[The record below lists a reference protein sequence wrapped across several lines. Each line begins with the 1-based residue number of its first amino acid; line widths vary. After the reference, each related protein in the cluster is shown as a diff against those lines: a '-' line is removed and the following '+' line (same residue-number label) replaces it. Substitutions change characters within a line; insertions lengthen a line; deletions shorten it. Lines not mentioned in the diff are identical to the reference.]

1 MVGRPTVDLLPLHSP
16 TKKRT
21 ITSALPGP
29 LSAKHC
35 LFGGDLFPSDLYPQF
50 RLSSP
55 FCPRRGAVAPERP
68 FLFLLSSFFCHL
80 PPSGEMTA
88 SRSLQAQYQGMAPL
102 TPQGKMLL
110 SFSPLTAST
119 EKSDDPSCFAALIIG
134 GMRPIVHHPCIPPPP
149 LPAAKSPSSL
159 PVPLSLLSLPY
170 LGKSLCCTLGF
181 FCPFFPSSKKK
192 VDNGR
197 GFLFFPVFF

>member
-1 MVGRPTVDLLPLHSP
+1 MRYQVLSQPSIAFLGGIYSPLTFTLNFVSPHLFVRAEVTVA
-16 TKKRT
+16 T
-21 ITSALPGP
+21 G
-29 LSAKHC
+29 
-35 LFGGDLFPSDLYPQF
+35 
-50 RLSSP
+50 
-55 FCPRRGAVAPERP
+55 RP
-68 FLFLLSSFFCHL
+68 FLFLLSPSFWHL

-197 GFLFFPVFF
+197 GFLFFLSFFSPFSSPLLKP